1 MKKRDRLEIIHDILK
16 IIKDHGNLILPTPL
30 LRFSNL
36 STQNFNKYIS
46 ELLKKG
52 LIEEKYDKN
61 RKYYSLTEKG
71 FEFLRKYK
79 NIREFM
85 EEFGL

>member
-16 IIKDHGNLILPTPL
+16 IIRDHDNSILPTPL
-30 LRFSNL
+30 LRYSNL

-46 ELLKKG
+46 ELLRKG

-61 RKYYSLTEKG
+61 RRYYSLTERG
-71 FEFLRKYK
+71 FEFLKKYRS
-79 NIREFM
+79 IREFM